1 MVIFEYLG
9 PTDSNELSELKESF
23 VEALLGMNFPT
34 ARLDEAVRLFLGYA
48 KDASIYAGDLRDG
61 HLKG

>member
-1 MVIFEYLG
+1 MVKNEYLG
-9 PTDSNELSELKESF
+9 PADCDELSELKESF
-23 VEALLGMNFPT
+23 VEALLGMNFPS

-48 KDASIYAGDLRDG
+48 KDATLCSSDHRDG